1 MCPEVQGVY
10 LFIRRTKQK
19 NIVFRILENKI
30 EPNDLFCTIPLLKI
44 KIKTNRVLFRPEY
57 LVMCLSCW

>member
-1 MCPEVQGVY
+1 MSRNNPLTSTLFSLLVCPEVQGVY

-30 EPNDLFCTIPLLKI
+30 EPNDLFSIIPL
-44 KIKTNRVLFRPEY
+44 
-57 LVMCLSCW
+57 